1 MAFAYVLLQRELFL
15 NDEPANPPSSASP
28 RFREAGGWPGRVQL
42 PSEMSGGLSDSGGVW
57 RVFPGGC
64 ECKHP
69 LRVARG
75 RDVIDFEFVP
85 GIGARV
91 IWALPAARYVKR
103 ASAGGRSGGRGER
116 AKGGGGEDE
125 SGSRARRPSIG

>member
-1 MAFAYVLLQRELFL
+1 
-15 NDEPANPPSSASP
+15 
-28 RFREAGGWPGRVQL
+28 
-42 PSEMSGGLSDSGGVW
+42 MSGGLSDSGGVW

-64 ECKHP
+64 EYKHP

-103 ASAGGRSGGRGER
+103 ASAGGGSGGGVRGR
-116 AKGGGGEDE
+116 RGGGEDE

>member
-1 MAFAYVLLQRELFL
+1 MTSLRILPQTGAQV
-15 NDEPANPPSSASP
+15 PAPDSEKPA
-28 RFREAGGWPGRVQL
+28 AGPGRVQL

-116 AKGGGGEDE
+116 EKGGGGEDE